1 MPPPHAGFFSSR
13 LHDLSI
19 VKRLTASEVR
29 KTVEALVNTPTRSEA
44 AERLGVSRA
53 TLYRRL
59 QDPRVL
65 NALEEYYTTLREEL
79 TRGVL
84 HRVEE
89 YLRIQ
94 DELLASE
101 NETVKLRLFL
111 GVLQYLLKLPE
122 VQKRELDEVIDDL
135 DPRRN

>member
-1 MPPPHAGFFSSR
+1 MTN
-13 LHDLSI
+13 DLSI
-19 VKRLTASEVR
+19 VKRLTAAQVR
-29 KTVEALVNTPTRSEA
+29 ETVDALINTPTRSEA
-44 AERLGVSRA
+44 AQRLGINRA

-59 QDPRVL
+59 QDPRVAE
-65 NALEEYYTTLREEL
+65 ALVAHYAAMREEL

-89 YLRIQ
+89 YLRLQ

-101 NETVKLRLFL
+101 NEMVKLRLFL
-111 GVLQYLLKLPE
+111 GVLQYLMKLPD
-122 VQKRELDEVIDDL
+122 VQKREVDGEVIDDL